1 MLSAGTLVKSLDGR
15 DNVFRCQ
22 NWRTLVKKGFTC
34 ITTSVDHCHIGI
46 CHVLA
51 LVLSIGCVS
60 DGITDSAPAP
70 PIPILK
76 VKGDQAI
83 HLGRHVS
90 NVVGWENV

>member
-1 MLSAGTLVKSLDGR
+1 MYEVQVERQCISMSKLENSSKD
-15 DNVFRCQ
+15 
-22 NWRTLVKKGFTC
+22 GFTC

-51 LVLSIGCVS
+51 LVLSIRCVP

-70 PIPILK
+70 PIPILQI
-76 VKGDQAI
+76 KGDQAI

-90 NVVGWENV
+90 DVGENIWQC